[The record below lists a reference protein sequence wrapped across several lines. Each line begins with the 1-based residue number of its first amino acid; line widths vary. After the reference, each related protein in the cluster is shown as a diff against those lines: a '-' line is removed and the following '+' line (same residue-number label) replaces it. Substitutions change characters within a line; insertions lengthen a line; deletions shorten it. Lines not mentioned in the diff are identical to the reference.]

1 MLNKIRDLLQ
11 NKANK
16 PSRRA
21 RQPLDREGAE
31 GDFVLT
37 RLKDGVFIFFKGMGK
52 WLKIFHSRTHLIP
65 DKTKSYDLGS
75 HTRRWKNLYLS
86 NNAINIGD
94 TKDTSGKITYDGTDL
109 IFKNKA
115 GTERKVVGKKSS
127 STAGDTNA
135 ENTITLGDESGSATY
150 GQLYLGAG
158 NSHYGGFLTGCSNVT
173 SLVESDY
180 LGVRVLAQNGKGL
193 SIVPTAGVTQPCV
206 YLAAH
211 NVGGGHIAL
220 REVNDDPTAVDNYGL
235 IYVDEDDHK
244 LYYRHNE
251 LNTGTRVE
259 LGGGGGGGGGGHTI
273 QNNSSN
279 LSARANLN
287 FDGTYLVATDDS
299 GNDQTDITIN
309 GADGGFDG
317 DVMQIGT
324 ALTGL
329 NSNSASTTVR
339 GALQSI
345 DAILALL
352 APAKPSDLSALS
364 LSYYSTTTYT
374 AKQSST
380 GNTITNQVTTDTT
393 PRFYVYNFYNG
404 DSGTVSTFRDS
415 TAGGTKVLSTSS
427 DVTSGITANNI
438 KLVISADEDPHAGTA
453 GSEGF
458 YKQLDARIEQTSALS
473 SQSAPYVFK
482 IAHSETGS
490 SGITKNIYIDA
501 LANGATPSIS
511 SISLGTVNIANSG
524 NGTFRSGV
532 PYMEQSDDFDVTFT
546 VSNAISHFYPSGNIA
561 SAYISGV
568 TETVSNTTTGIK
580 TNGDTFSAS
589 MSNID
594 INNNEFVKSPNIT
607 CVGYNA
613 SGTSGSGTLA
623 TTFNIDSKSGVESNF
638 RVRAGGGGNYP
649 TRGTGADQW
658 GEFYSSTQLL
668 TSTNYNEELQYSNGY
683 FHYPTAT
690 DYSGLTPAGPDYSG
704 IGTSNI
710 RWMCQEMGDISS
722 ASSVTIQFNN
732 DSGFDNNPLQSSDS
746 FELFIKVVDSSD
758 ETSDVTGW
766 LDLNASFSSGSPSSN
781 GDACLDYAN
790 SDIDTKKCTFGA
802 TARTGKVFVRVGWI
816 NGGTDPTSSST
827 RRFTSISMS

>member
-1 MLNKIRDLLQ
+1 MATRNPKNITIGEGRPGRNEGRDGDMTIRTIRDMGTMLFVKAKGKWFNINLNKDLKTDKQQSVSYALPGNPKKPGEIRL
-11 NKANK
+11 
-16 PSRRA
+16 SSG
-21 RQPLDREGAE
+21 E
-31 GDFVLT
+31 V
-37 RLKDGVFIFFKGMGK
+37 
-52 WLKIFHSRTHLIP
+52 
-65 DKTKSYDLGS
+65 KTKNESGQDLEMVAIDSTGVQLGGVG
-75 HTRRWKNLYLS
+75 KNS
-86 NNAINIGD
+86 SVIVPNNATALAFKKSGATNMMHFKTDASPNSVVFDNLLRIAETGSPPSGTD
-94 TKDTSGKITYDGTDL
+94 SGYGRLYVKSSDGKIYFMNEGGSETDL
-109 IFKNKA
+109 
-115 GTERKVVGKKSS
+115 
-127 STAGDTNA
+127 
-135 ENTITLGDESGSATY
+135 
-150 GQLYLGAG
+150 
-158 NSHYGGFLTGCSNVT
+158 T
-173 SLVESDY
+173 S
-180 LGVRVLAQNGKGL
+180 
-193 SIVPTAGVTQPCV
+193 
-206 YLAAH
+206 
-211 NVGGGHIAL
+211 
-220 REVNDDPTAVDNYGL
+220 
-235 IYVDEDDHK
+235 
-244 LYYRHNE
+244 
-251 LNTGTRVE
+251 
-259 LGGGGGGGGGGHTI
+259 GGGGGGGGHTI
-273 QNNSSN
+273 QNGSSN
-279 LSARANLN
+279 LSARTNLN

-299 GNDQTDITIN
+299 GNDQTDVTIN
-309 GADGGFDG
+309 GTDGGFDG

-339 GALQSI
+339 AALQSI
-345 DAILALL
+345 DVILALL

-364 LSYYSTTTYT
+364 LSYYNTTTYT

-380 GNTITNQVTTDTT
+380 GNTITSQVTTDTT
-393 PRFYVYNFYNG
+393 PRFSVSNFYNG

-427 DVTSGITANNI
+427 DVTSGVTANNI

-490 SGITKNIYIDA
+490 SGITKNVYIDT
-501 LANGATPSIS
+501 NTTPSIS
-511 SISLGTVNIANSG
+511 SISLGTVTIANSG

-561 SAYISGV
+561 SAYIDGV
-568 TETVSNTTTGIK
+568 TETVSNTTTGSK

-594 INNNEFVKSPNIT
+594 ISDNKFVKSPNIT

-613 SGTSGSGTLA
+613 SGTDGSGTLP

-658 GEFYSSTQLL
+658 GEDYDSTALL

-710 RWMCQEMGDISS
+710 KWMCQDMGTISS

-766 LDLNASFSSGSPSSN
+766 LDLNASFSSGSPFSN

-790 SDIDTKKCTFGA
+790 SDTNTKKCTFGA
-802 TARTGKVFVRVGWI
+802 TARTGRVFVRVGWI
-816 NGGTDPTSSST
+816 DGGTDPTSSST
-827 RRFTSISMS
+827 RRFTSITMS